1 MQLQISATVAIII
14 PTATFTLCRVG
25 SLPDE
30 TLEFIDKQLGFGLA
44 LMLTLPTI
52 TTIGTTTIAITTTA
66 TIGTTA
72 ITTIVAVLMLASSV
86 TASSV
91 TATSMSSWS
100 SLITT
105 TRLALALTGII
116 SGLLLVRL
124 ASNSNDRN
132 RKNTRATFCCC
143 GGCSDAAPC
152 RSARPKSRSSRT
164 HRRASSTAH
173 SGSATTNATGAAAVM
188 GVASDEQL
196 QLRYQSHHQISPQS
210 IAVAA
215 DENSDPTH
223 VQSQSRDD
231 LMDTDLS
238 NHVHDITVTTTT
250 SPSRIE
256 PALNMGISDRR
267 HRRNSSW
274 IEGSSPSLNQDSSS
288 TNPNDNGNLDHYYNN
303 NNNSNNNNNNNNS
316 GSSNSNNNNNNSNNS
331 TTSNNS
337 NINSSLVIPIPNT
350 DSTESAPFLSVDLPV
365 DDALT
370 DTPVSDSGA
379 RGIAVQESKSL
390 LQLLYSIAEDQARK
404 EGYIHRSITCNHC
417 GVSPVRGF
425 RFKCANCVDF
435 DICEICESL
444 DVHVKTHVFIKIRIP
459 IPPLANVRSSL
470 FHPFYPGTEFI
481 SDQHHRDFSQL
492 HRETHFDEIELEAL
506 YEQYRSL
513 STVDSAEGGVVKDTY
528 FKCLGPLGFE
538 KNLIAERIFAF
549 FDQDRDGI
557 INFKELVC
565 GLSILCKG
573 NLDERIHYAFQGY
586 DLDGDGFVSR
596 DELRRMFKAY
606 FNMSMAIV
614 RDVVKTMEEGMM
626 DSFDDEAAKPVSA
639 SFSAPIQS
647 SGGPESSSDND
658 EDDISNSGEHV
669 ETAREGADGV
679 AVERV
684 DGDDDGFG
692 PLQNTVVTN
701 GILRN
706 RPRAAGPRRSKPRK
720 VVEHYNVDPP
730 SPSIPEEGLPILD
743 MELQQQGQHQSVL
756 LQKLPKDAIRDENS
770 AQDEQVPTFS
780 AGVDAHW
787 PSLQDEATV
796 DHHSSI
802 ATASLLVS
810 HANGLDTNEELPIT
824 SQSHHQQQRIPAVD
838 SDVSS
843 TNKDNNNDDILA
855 DAVEVPNTN
864 SDNSATSITPIAN
877 SFPVL
882 TTSAAMRMPNGIM
895 RRTSQP
901 VLRSSLTPEE
911 VNADPSPPSTRDS
924 VMQIRQHTYHHRRP
938 LSFDLQGGVVPTD
951 ASPDT
956 LSPSTNHLLSPHSS
970 TIPLPASLLAA
981 PIAIATAVS
990 NPIIP
995 VSVSRVAAVVAAS
1008 ASFLSSADPST
1019 ASSIMPPPSGS
1030 PVFEPMSIL
1039 SSAYITPHAISPSLS
1054 SHLIPSELSSTTT
1067 STFGALHSR
1076 RQPSQLEPFPIMEA
1090 MSQDAIEEMV
1100 ERTFDAVGASN
1111 RDLLSFDE
1119 FRFVVENDINML
1131 AWFEAL
1137 GSVF

>member
-1 MQLQISATVAIII
+1 
-14 PTATFTLCRVG
+14 
-25 SLPDE
+25 
-30 TLEFIDKQLGFGLA
+30 
-44 LMLTLPTI
+44 
-52 TTIGTTTIAITTTA
+52 
-66 TIGTTA
+66 
-72 ITTIVAVLMLASSV
+72 
-86 TASSV
+86 
-91 TATSMSSWS
+91 MSSWS

-274 IEGSSPSLNQDSSS
+274 IEGSSPSLNQDM
-288 TNPNDNGNLDHYYNN
+288 
-303 NNNSNNNNNNNNS
+303 
-316 GSSNSNNNNNNSNNS
+316 
-331 TTSNNS
+331 
-337 NINSSLVIPIPNT
+337 
-350 DSTESAPFLSVDLPV
+350 
-365 DDALT
+365 
-370 DTPVSDSGA
+370 
-379 RGIAVQESKSL
+379 QESKSL

-679 AVERV
+679 AVER
-684 DGDDDGFG
+684 
-692 PLQNTVVTN
+692 
-701 GILRN
+701 
-706 RPRAAGPRRSKPRK
+706 PRK

-924 VMQIRQHTYHHRRP
+924 VMQIRQRTYHHRRP

>member
-1 MQLQISATVAIII
+1 
-14 PTATFTLCRVG
+14 
-25 SLPDE
+25 
-30 TLEFIDKQLGFGLA
+30 
-44 LMLTLPTI
+44 
-52 TTIGTTTIAITTTA
+52 
-66 TIGTTA
+66 
-72 ITTIVAVLMLASSV
+72 
-86 TASSV
+86 
-91 TATSMSSWS
+91 MSSWS

-274 IEGSSPSLNQDSSS
+274 IEGSSPSLNQDK
-288 TNPNDNGNLDHYYNN
+288 
-303 NNNSNNNNNNNNS
+303 
-316 GSSNSNNNNNNSNNS
+316 
-331 TTSNNS
+331 
-337 NINSSLVIPIPNT
+337 
-350 DSTESAPFLSVDLPV
+350 SAPFLSVDLPV

-924 VMQIRQHTYHHRRP
+924 VMQIRQRTYHHRRP
-938 LSFDLQGGVVPTD
+938 LSFDLQ
-951 ASPDT
+951 
-956 LSPSTNHLLSPHSS
+956 
-970 TIPLPASLLAA
+970 AA